1 MAAIQSS
8 VSREEWDYLREN
20 IDNFFLIVISMI
32 VFFMQAGFAFL
43 EAGAVRAKNTTNI
56 LMKNLMDS
64 AIAAIIF
71 WVCGYA
77 WAFGEDSNFFLGY
90 KNFFLINLPSNLYPH
105 YFFHFVFAA
114 TAATIV
120 SGAMAE
126 RTRFTAYFVYSFV
139 LTGFVYPIVVHWT
152 WNEKGWLANDC
163 WWEEISYKDFAG
175 SGVVHMVGGVAGL
188 LGTLALKPRL
198 DQVVD
203 GKHVRVFGHTVPL
216 MCLGAFILIF
226 GFFAFNGGSQ
236 ASITQPGDGAVI
248 GKILVNTMISGSCG
262 GLTVVLIYY
271 VPTKKFTLLGCINGF
286 LTGMVSICAGCDA
299 VDPWAAAFVGVVG
312 GIVFWGYS
320 EGIFKLGIDDP
331 LDAFAVHYGGGL
343 WGVIAVCLFAK
354 DAGVLYEWD
363 AHSFKQLF
371 WNIFGA
377 LVITGWVIITTGPMF
392 FGLHFAGLLRV
403 PARVEELGLDK
414 QEHGEV
420 AYPFASYIGSEI
432 FVENR
437 WGRRSISAAGNVLQ
451 PKQTPSSETPSQSD
465 SISPDPPAYD
475 GNNDLI

>member
-1 MAAIQSS
+1 
-8 VSREEWDYLREN
+8 
-20 IDNFFLIVISMI
+20 MI
-32 VFFMQAGFAFL
+32 IFFMQAGFAFL

-64 AIAAIIF
+64 AIGAIIF

-77 WAFGEDSNFFLGY
+77 WAFGEESNFFLGY

-139 LTGFVYPIVVHWT
+139 LTGFVYPIVVHWA

-271 VPTKKFTLLGCINGF
+271 KATKKFTLIGCINGF
-286 LTGMVSICAGCDA
+286 LTGMVSICGGCNA
-299 VDPWAAAFVGVVG
+299 VDPWASVLIGVIG
-312 GIVFWGYS
+312 GIAFGFCSELVFH
-320 EGIFKLGIDDP
+320 LGIDDP

-343 WGVIAVCLFAK
+343 WGVVAVCFFAK
-354 DAGVLYEWD
+354 DTGVFYAWD
-363 AHSFKQLF
+363 SDSGKQLM
-371 WNIFGA
+371 WNIMGA
-377 LVITGWVIITTGPMF
+377 LAITAWVVITTGPMF
-392 FGLHFAGLLRV
+392 FALRFAGLLRV
-403 PARVEELGLDK
+403 SGHTEEVGLDQ

-420 AYPFASYIGSEI
+420 AYPFASYVGSEI

-437 WGRRSISAAGNVLQ
+437 WGRRSISGGDGTQRSKDSKSVNPIAESGSRSN
-451 PKQTPSSETPSQSD
+451 TSS
-465 SISPDPPAYD
+465 
-475 GNNDLI
+475 GNNRSGGGIEVAVEMNVMPMSNVN